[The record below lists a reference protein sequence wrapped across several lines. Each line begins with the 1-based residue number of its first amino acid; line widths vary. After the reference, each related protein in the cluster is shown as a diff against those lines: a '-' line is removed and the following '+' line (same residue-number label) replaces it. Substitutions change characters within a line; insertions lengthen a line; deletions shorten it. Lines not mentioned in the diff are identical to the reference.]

1 MLASSS
7 SCGRATTTTQFSSSV
22 SKGHAKNKALKSKI
36 SSSSSSSRSAKNVS
50 LFVVK
55 ASSSSSSSSSNDFGD
70 DDDTPK
76 VKSYLDAGKKT
87 KTSVGLR
94 NSFYDRFPPV
104 LKSSKTGTQF
114 LRRGNNDKKKF
125 QAIQQKKKTATKKS
139 KPISLMNPIKRT
151 ASPAKKKNK
160 PISFSAT
167 VKPKKQKAF
176 FATPKVKTGVAKKSK
191 EAYTPFP
198 ALKRKRSGP
207 PVKSQYTIKKQPIKP
222 IKQIVNSRGKVAAKA
237 PATKRAQTVV
247 FSNMFASL
255 RGEKKSAPAAAPP
268 AAKIALPVQMK
279 KKEEQP
285 EKKKAAKSYS
295 ASSMS
300 KDEIGTYGLIAAF
313 SLASFSSLVVLP
325 VALGDV
331 FELIGF
337 GVSAYFLFSLLVKDD
352 DLGLSK
358 TLDEVESQTGLDV
371 RELTNSTVGLVK
383 DTVSTVSS
391 NTKKT
396 SYPKKSESPKPV
408 VAAVESSEKPKEEE
422 NVNEEGSEAE

>member
-1 MLASSS
+1 
-7 SCGRATTTTQFSSSV
+7 
-22 SKGHAKNKALKSKI
+22 
-36 SSSSSSSRSAKNVS
+36 
-50 LFVVK
+50 
-55 ASSSSSSSSSNDFGD
+55 
-70 DDDTPK
+70 
-76 VKSYLDAGKKT
+76 
-87 KTSVGLR
+87 
-94 NSFYDRFPPV
+94 
-104 LKSSKTGTQF
+104 
-114 LRRGNNDKKKF
+114 
-125 QAIQQKKKTATKKS
+125 
-139 KPISLMNPIKRT
+139 MNPIKIA

-176 FATPKVKTGVAKKSK
+176 FATPKVKTVSAKKSK

-255 RGEKKSAPAAAPP
+255 RGEKKSAPAEAPP

-408 VAAVESSEKPKEEE
+408 VAAVQSSEKPKEEE

>member
-1 MLASSS
+1 MLA
-7 SCGRATTTTQFSSSV
+7 TTCRHATQFSSSV
-22 SKGHAKNKALKSKI
+22 SGNNNTKALKSKI
-36 SSSSSSSRSAKNVS
+36 SSSSSSRSKNVS
-50 LFVVK
+50 PFVVK
-55 ASSSSSSSSSNDFGD
+55 ASSSSD
-70 DDDTPK
+70 DDDKPK

-104 LKSSKTGTQF
+104 LKTSKTGTQF
-114 LRRGNNDKKKF
+114 LRRDNNKKKF
-125 QAIQQKKKTATKKS
+125 QVQKKKTALTNKS
-139 KPISLMNPIKRT
+139 KPISLMNPIKIA

-176 FATPKVKTGVAKKSK
+176 FATPKVKTVSAKKSK

-255 RGEKKSAPAAAPP
+255 RGEKKSAPAAAAPV
-268 AAKIALPVQMK
+268 AKIALPVQMK

-325 VALGDV
+325 AALGDV

-408 VAAVESSEKPKEEE
+408 VAAVESSEQPKEEE
-422 NVNEEGSEAE
+422 KVNEEGSEAE

>member
-1 MLASSS
+1 MLAS
-7 SCGRATTTTQFSSSV
+7 CRHAMRFSSSV
-22 SKGHAKNKALKSKI
+22 SGNAKALKSKI
-36 SSSSSSSRSAKNVS
+36 STSSSSSSSRSANVS
-50 LFVVK
+50 LFVVR
-55 ASSSSSSSSSNDFGD
+55 ASSSSD
-70 DDDTPK
+70 DDKPK

-114 LRRGNNDKKKF
+114 LRRGDKKKF
-125 QAIQQKKKTATKKS
+125 QAPKKKRTAKNAS
-139 KPISLMNPIKRT
+139 KPISLMNPIKIA

-167 VKPKKQKAF
+167 VKPKKKAF
-176 FATPKVKTGVAKKSK
+176 FATPKVKTVAAKKSK

-222 IKQIVNSRGKVAAKA
+222 VKQIVNSRGKVAAKA

-255 RGEKKSAPAAAPP
+255 RGEKKSAPAAAAPV
-268 AAKIALPVQMK
+268 AKIALPVQMK

-285 EKKKAAKSYS
+285 EKKKAANSYS

-396 SYPKKSESPKPV
+396 SYPKKSESPNPV
-408 VAAVESSEKPKEEE
+408 VAAVESPEKPKEEE
-422 NVNEEGSEAE
+422 KVNEEGSEAE